1 MKMNLKNLKSN
12 KLLKDKNVL
21 SVVFIVTLM
30 NLFGYIMIGDINS
43 ILVFTAVALTAIYF
57 TKNMII
63 VLLTGIVLVN
73 LYVIIRNYSLKEG
86 MKEGG
91 EYVKKV
97 DNLKAAAAAME
108 DKDKVVNPNAAAAME
123 DFTDL
128 KKEDK
133 KKPSKKQ
140 INPDLMKQVLGP
152 SMDLSNVNNELK
164 NIEEKQLLAM
174 RSIEKLTPL
183 MGMAN
188 DMLKRLE
195 NIKDKPL
202 V

>member
-1 MKMNLKNLKSN
+1 MNLKNLKSN

-21 SVVFIVTLM
+21 RVVFIVTLM
-30 NLFGYIMIGDINS
+30 NLFGYILIGDINS
-43 ILVFTAVALTAIYF
+43 ILVFTAVALIATYF

-86 MKEGG
+86 MKEGNL
-91 EYVKKV
+91 VKS
-97 DNLKAAAAAME
+97 LKKEAQAQAQVQDQTQVQA
-108 DKDKVVNPNAAAAME
+108 
-123 DFTDL
+123 FTDF

-140 INPDLMKQVLGP
+140 IKEVNPDLMKQVLGP

>member
-1 MKMNLKNLKSN
+1 
-12 KLLKDKNVL
+12 
-21 SVVFIVTLM
+21 M
-30 NLFGYIMIGDINS
+30 NLFGYILIGDINS
-43 ILVFTAVALTAIYF
+43 ILVFTAVALIATYF

-73 LYVIIRNYSLKEG
+73 LYVIIRNYSLQEG
-86 MKEGG
+86 MKEGATKYPP
-91 EYVKKV
+91 ESNRSKAVKEERERQ
-97 DNLKAAAAAME
+97 A
-108 DKDKVVNPNAAAAME
+108 
-123 DFTDL
+123 FTDF

-140 INPDLMKQVLGP
+140 IKEVNPDLMKQVLGP

-195 NIKDKPL
+195 HIKDKPL

>member
-1 MKMNLKNLKSN
+1 MSMIRITKKFDFETGHALYGYDGKCKNIHGHSY
-12 KLLKDKNVL
+12 KL
-21 SVVFIVTLM
+21 FVTVQGTPITDTTHVKYGM
-30 NLFGYIMIGDINS
+30 
-43 ILVFTAVALTAIYF
+43 
-57 TKNMII
+57 
-63 VLLTGIVLVN
+63 
-73 LYVIIRNYSLKEG
+73 VI
-86 MKEGG
+86 
-91 EYVKKV
+91 
-97 DNLKAAAAAME
+97 
-108 DKDKVVNPNAAAAME
+108 

-128 KKEDK
+128 KKGDK
-133 KKPSKKQ
+133 KKPSNKQ
-140 INPDLMKQVLGP
+140 IKEVNPDLMKQVLGP

>member
-1 MKMNLKNLKSN
+1 MNLKNLKSN

-21 SVVFIVTLM
+21 CVVFIVTLM
-30 NLFGYIMIGDINS
+30 NLFGYILIGDINS
-43 ILVFTAVALTAIYF
+43 ILVFTAVALIATYF

-86 MKEGG
+86 MKEGNG
-91 EYVKKV
+91 GRVGQ
-97 DNLKAAAAAME
+97 LQA
-108 DKDKVVNPNAAAAME
+108 DKNAME

>member
-21 SVVFIVTLM
+21 CVVFIVTLM
-30 NLFGYIMIGDINS
+30 NLFGYILIGDINS
-43 ILVFTAVALTAIYF
+43 ILVFTAVALIATYF

-73 LYVIIRNYSLKEG
+73 LYVIIRNYSLQEG
-86 MKEGG
+86 MKEGEGKTDG
-91 EYVKKV
+91 ESVKYQDNV
-97 DNLKAAAAAME
+97 DKLDKLK
-108 DKDKVVNPNAAAAME
+108 DN
-123 DFTDL
+123 FTDF

-140 INPDLMKQVLGP
+140 IKEVNPDLMKQVLGP

>member
-1 MKMNLKNLKSN
+1 MNLKNLKSN

-21 SVVFIVTLM
+21 RVVFIVTLM
-30 NLFGYIMIGDINS
+30 NLFGYILIGDINS
-43 ILVFTAVALTAIYF
+43 ILVFTAVALIATYF

-73 LYVIIRNYSLKEG
+73 LYVIIRNYSLQEG
-86 MKEGG
+86 MKEGNG
-91 EYVKKV
+91 GGGRVGQLQAGK
-97 DNLKAAAAAME
+97 NAME
-108 DKDKVVNPNAAAAME
+108 LQAGKNAME

-140 INPDLMKQVLGP
+140 IKEVNPDLMKQVLGP

>member
-1 MKMNLKNLKSN
+1 MNLKNLKSN

-21 SVVFIVTLM
+21 CVVFIVTLM
-30 NLFGYIMIGDINS
+30 NLFGYILIGDINS
-43 ILVFTAVALTAIYF
+43 ILVFTAVALIATYF

-86 MKEGG
+86 MKEGK
-91 EYVKKV
+91 EDQQYEQ
-97 DNLKAAAAAME
+97 NLGNLNAGGAALAT
-108 DKDKVVNPNAAAAME
+108 ME

-128 KKEDK
+128 KKGDK

-140 INPDLMKQVLGP
+140 IKQVNPDLMKQVLGP

-188 DMLKRLE
+188 DMLIRLE
-195 NIKDKPL
+195 HIKDKPL